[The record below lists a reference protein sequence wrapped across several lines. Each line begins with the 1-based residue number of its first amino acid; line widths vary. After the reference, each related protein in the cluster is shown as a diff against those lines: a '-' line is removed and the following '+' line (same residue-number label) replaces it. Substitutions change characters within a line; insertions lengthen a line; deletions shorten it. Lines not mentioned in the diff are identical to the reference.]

1 MESFS
6 GECINPLSTLGVA
19 RGGAV
24 ELGEVETAVRV
35 AEARG
40 AEVVGGWVVALVEK
54 VLSP

>member
-1 MESFS
+1 M
-6 GECINPLSTLGVA
+6 
-19 RGGAV
+19 